1 MGGDNKMTIKDDS
14 KNNSCEEHKKCEKI
28 CPCGCEKICICKCD
42 KLSYNNNN
50 CCYLQPKDICIVQVN
65 DPKLLQIITDNQ
77 NLHLTAIP
85 LEINTSSYKI
95 ESSVIQRPNDT
106 LTINEL
112 GIYSIY
118 VSLKYSFKFNE
129 NAKEGEVFRV
139 GFKIDGNNEELF
151 SIDNAII
158 VPSIDDGESSEISN
172 TIQGTK
178 LQIVQEN
185 LPYKINVSLKEFGFN
200 LTVLN
205 QIIISDLTIIIEKK
219 I

>member
-1 MGGDNKMTIKDDS
+1 MTMKDNS
-14 KNNSCEEHKKCEKI
+14 KNNSFEECKKCEKT
-28 CPCGCEKICICKCD
+28 CPYGCEKICICKCD

-77 NLHLTAIP
+77 NLYLTASP

-106 LTINEL
+106 LVINEL

-129 NAKEGEVFRV
+129 NAKEGNIFRV
-139 GFKIDGNNEELF
+139 GFKIEGNNEELF
-151 SIDNAII
+151 SIDNTII
-158 VPSIDDGESSEISN
+158 VPRIDDEESEEIIN
-172 TIQGTK
+172 TTQGTK
-178 LQIVQEN
+178 LQIVEEN
-185 LPYKINVSLKEFGFN
+185 LPYKINISLKEFGFD

-205 QIIISDLTIIIEKK
+205 QIIISDLILIVEKII
-219 I
+219 

>member
-1 MGGDNKMTIKDDS
+1 MVMKDNS
-14 KNNSCEEHKKCEKI
+14 KNNSCEECKKCEKT

-42 KLSYNNNN
+42 KLSYNNND

-65 DPKLLQIITDNQ
+65 DPKLFQIITDNQ
-77 NLHLTAIP
+77 NLYLTAAP

-129 NAKEGEVFRV
+129 NATEGNILRV
-139 GFKIDGNNEELF
+139 DFKINGNSEELF
-151 SIDNAII
+151 AMENTII
-158 VPSIDDGESSEISN
+158 VPNIDDGESEEISN

-178 LQIVQEN
+178 LQVVEEN
-185 LPYKINVSLKEFGFN
+185 LPYKINISLKKFGFD

-205 QIIISDLTIIIEKK
+205 QIIISDLILIVEKII
-219 I
+219 

>member
-1 MGGDNKMTIKDDS
+1 MTMKDNS
-14 KNNSCEEHKKCEKI
+14 KNNSFEECKKCEKT
-28 CPCGCEKICICKCD
+28 CPYGCEKICICKCD

-77 NLHLTAIP
+77 NLYLTASP

-106 LTINEL
+106 LAINEL

-129 NAKEGEVFRV
+129 NAKEGNIFRV
-139 GFKIDGNNEELF
+139 GFKIEGNNEELF
-151 SIDNAII
+151 SIDNTII
-158 VPSIDDGESSEISN
+158 VPRIDDEESEEIIN
-172 TIQGTK
+172 TTQGTK
-178 LQIVQEN
+178 LQIVEEN
-185 LPYKINVSLKEFGFN
+185 LPYKINISLKEFGFD

-205 QIIISDLTIIIEKK
+205 QIIISDLILIVEKII
-219 I
+219 

>member
-1 MGGDNKMTIKDDS
+1 MTMKDNS
-14 KNNSCEEHKKCEKI
+14 KNNSFEECKKCEKT
-28 CPCGCEKICICKCD
+28 CPYGCEKICICKCD

-77 NLHLTAIP
+77 NLYLTASP

-106 LTINEL
+106 LVINEL

-118 VSLKYSFKFNE
+118 VSLRYSFKFNE
-129 NAKEGEVFRV
+129 NAKEGNIFRV
-139 GFKIDGNNEELF
+139 GFKIEGNNEELF
-151 SIDNAII
+151 SIDNTII
-158 VPSIDDGESSEISN
+158 VPRIDDEESEEIIN
-172 TIQGTK
+172 TTQGTK
-178 LQIVQEN
+178 LQIVEEN
-185 LPYKINVSLKEFGFN
+185 LPYKINISLKEFGFD

-205 QIIISDLTIIIEKK
+205 QIIISDLILIVEKII
-219 I
+219 